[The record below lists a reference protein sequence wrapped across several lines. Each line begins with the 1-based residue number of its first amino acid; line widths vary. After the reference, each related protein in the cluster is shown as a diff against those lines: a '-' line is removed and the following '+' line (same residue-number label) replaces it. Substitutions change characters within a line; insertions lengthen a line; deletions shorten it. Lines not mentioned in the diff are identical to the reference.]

1 GKFRRMVSKMLDEV
15 GVDNVVKYLVKKYK
29 LQKHAAKAIC
39 EYMLEQK
46 LYTGNIVPSDRL
58 ILVEVFDEPD
68 RRNVIVHSLFGRR
81 ANDALARLYAY
92 VVGSKLGVNV
102 RITVTDNGFMI
113 TMRGH
118 PDLDY
123 VELFKNIPVER
134 AWDVLVK
141 VIRRTDLLKRRFRH
155 VALRSFMLLRRY
167 KDAEK
172 PMHKLQLNAEELL
185 RAVEEIRDFP
195 VLKEAYREILMDYMH
210 VDEAITVLEAV
221 RRGEIEVK
229 GIGPLEVPTPFAHN
243 IIVHGYTDIV
253 LMEDM
258 RRLLARLHEL
268 VIQRLKQ
275 MNAVEAPGAPW
286 KV

>member
-1 GKFRRMVSKMLDEV
+1 
-15 GVDNVVKYLVKKYK
+15 
-29 LQKHAAKAIC
+29 
-39 EYMLEQK
+39 
-46 LYTGNIVPSDRL
+46 
-58 ILVEVFDEPD
+58 
-68 RRNVIVHSLFGRR
+68 
-81 ANDALARLYAY
+81 
-92 VVGSKLGVNV
+92 
-102 RITVTDNGFMI
+102 
-113 TMRGH
+113 
-118 PDLDY
+118 
-123 VELFKNIPVER
+123 
-134 AWDVLVK
+134 
-141 VIRRTDLLKRRFRH
+141 
-155 VALRSFMLLRRY
+155 
-167 KDAEK
+167 
-172 PMHKLQLNAEELL
+172 
-185 RAVEEIRDFP
+185 
-195 VLKEAYREILMDYMH
+195 KEAYREILMDYMH